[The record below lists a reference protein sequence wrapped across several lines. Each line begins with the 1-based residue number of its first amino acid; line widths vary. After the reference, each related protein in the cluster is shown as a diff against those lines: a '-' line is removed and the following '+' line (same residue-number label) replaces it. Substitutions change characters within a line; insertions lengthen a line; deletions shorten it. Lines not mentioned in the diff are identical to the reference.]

1 MKTLKLV
8 LSLITDTNIEIYYV
22 ITQTNVDT

>member
-1 MKTLKLV
+1 MKMLKLV